1 MKDSL
6 DECGPSEKEKKNNE
20 TCMKLSL
27 PEKKN
32 NRKIVI

>member
-6 DECGPSEKEKKNNE
+6 EECGPSEKEKKNNE
-20 TCMKLSL
+20 KYMKLSL

-32 NRKIVI
+32 RKIVI